1 MRDIG
6 PTTLVKPA
14 RTAHCVAVGSAPN
27 AVQSSIPT
35 LRTQASWLVCLSLPF
50 WLGCAAFR
58 PLDGIPAR
66 FTPDELKAPSRTGK
80 KTIDLSLLSQPAPA
94 NNEYRVDGGDVL
106 GVYIESVLGKR
117 EEPPPVYFPP
127 NEDAPPSLGY
137 PIPVRPDGTISLP
150 LLSEPMLVRGL
161 TIAEVERRVI
171 HAYTVEKR
179 HLNPS
184 NARILVSLQQPRKYR
199 VLVLRQ
205 ESGAGAGG
213 GGGGFNA
220 GMLKTGTGE
229 TVSLPAYENDVL
241 HALTNSTN
249 GGLPSL
255 DAENAIYIV
264 RRKVAPQSTPVL
276 SPTPI
281 SNIAPPRLTLPPAPR
296 DIEQSA
302 YFQPEPS
309 TRSTPTASPIPFGH
323 SALQPAPTS
332 MGSSQITNL
341 GVPDPGPI
349 INGGV
354 APQHNW
360 NVATLPSSFP
370 MHLLHRNG
378 STIDN
383 PHVIKIPI
391 RLGADERPQFA
402 PEDVI
407 LQNGDIVFIES
418 RDTEIFYTGGL
429 LGGGQFTLP
438 RDYDID
444 VLHAISIAQGRTVGA
459 GGGGSG
465 ISGGLGG
472 FSALNQ
478 DVTISASS
486 VVVLRQLS
494 NGTQVPIKV
503 DLYKAM
509 RDPKERIVIKPG
521 DYVVLQYKPGE
532 AVAAFFE
539 RHFLQSA
546 IFGIAASGLNN

>member
-1 MRDIG
+1 M
-6 PTTLVKPA
+6 
-14 RTAHCVAVGSAPN
+14 H
-27 AVQSSIPT
+27 
-35 LRTQASWLVCLSLPF
+35 
-50 WLGCAAFR
+50 
-58 PLDGIPAR
+58 
-66 FTPDELKAPSRTGK
+66 
-80 KTIDLSLLSQPAPA
+80 
-94 NNEYRVDGGDVL
+94 
-106 GVYIESVLGKR
+106 
-117 EEPPPVYFPP
+117 
-127 NEDAPPSLGY
+127 
-137 PIPVRPDGTISLP
+137 
-150 LLSEPMLVRGL
+150 VRGL
-161 TIAEVERRVI
+161 TIAEVERQVI
-171 HAYTVEKR
+171 HAYTVVKK
-179 HLNPS
+179 HLNPA

-199 VLVLRQ
+199 ILVLRQ
-205 ESGAGAGG
+205 ESGASGASGAGL
-213 GGGGFNA
+213 NA

-264 RRKVAPQSTPVL
+264 RRKVSPKSTPTL
-276 SPTPI
+276 PLKSPTPV
-281 SNIAPPRLTLPPAPR
+281 SKAVLPRLALPPAPR
-296 DIEQSA
+296 VLEQTA
-302 YFQPEPS
+302 YFQPQP
-309 TRSTPTASPIPFGH
+309 TPQSQPTPHLGPVAERGQFGH
-323 SALQPAPTS
+323 SALQPIPLPA
-332 MGSSQITNL
+332 TNRNGPFPNQ
-341 GVPDPGPI
+341 GVPNPGQVFHSNP
-349 INGGV
+349 
-354 APQHNW
+354 APCQDCQTNNNNW
-360 NVATLPSSFP
+360 NVASLPSSFP
-370 MHLLHRNG
+370 MHLLNRNG
-378 STIDN
+378 STMDN
-383 PHVIKIPI
+383 PQVIKIPI
-391 RLGADERPQFA
+391 RLSLNERPQFA

-459 GGGGSG
+459 GGGGAG

-486 VVVLRQLS
+486 VVVLRQLP

-509 RDPKERIVIKPG
+509 RDPKERLVIKPG

-546 IFGIAASGLNN
+546 IFGIAASGLSN